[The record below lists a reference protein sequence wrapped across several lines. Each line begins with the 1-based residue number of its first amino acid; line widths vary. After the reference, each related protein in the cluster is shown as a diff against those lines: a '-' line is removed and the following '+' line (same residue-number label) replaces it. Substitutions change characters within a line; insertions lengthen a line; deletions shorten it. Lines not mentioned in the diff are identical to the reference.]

1 MYANGP
7 NGPDKYMLAE
17 TAKELSEQLQV
28 ALFART
34 AVRITTSQGAIE
46 CIPWKIYHSES
57 EVVAATRFQ
66 PKVGFIT
73 LHVPDDNTLP
83 AYAEIRWTAETADDG
98 TDPGD

>member
-34 AVRITTSQGAIE
+34 AVRITTSQGA
-46 CIPWKIYHSES
+46 CLSSSY
-57 EVVAATRFQ
+57 
-66 PKVGFIT
+66 
-73 LHVPDDNTLP
+73 
-83 AYAEIRWTAETADDG
+83 
-98 TDPGD
+98 